1 MKKVMFSW
9 WSSIE
14 LFNEWKIVKSKIFDE
29 VFVQPASG
37 DAGLAIGAA
46 INCSLEFQQKK
57 SYRLKPIVILD
68 QDIQILK

>member
-1 MKKVMFSW
+1 M
-9 WSSIE
+9 
-14 LFNEWKIVKSKIFDE
+14 NGQIVKSKIFDE

-46 INCSLEFQQKK
+46 INCSLEFQPKK
-57 SYRLKPIVILD
+57 NYLLILIVILD